1 MIIVVIGITLL
12 FGSRDLHSIF
22 VPAIPPG
29 GVVTISF
36 MAIASYMLLSSLIS
50 FVKLAS
56 RDKQLYADL
65 THKVENDSVLVK
77 NLISSEKEIQTL
89 GVP

>member
-1 MIIVVIGITLL
+1 M
-12 FGSRDLHSIF
+12 
-22 VPAIPPG
+22 
-29 GVVTISF
+29 
-36 MAIASYMLLSSLIS
+36 
-50 FVKLAS
+50 AS

-89 GVP
+89 GVLKPLWDYSHQWQKTHSYDELSIEEVKEIIDDIRSELKDKNLKS